1 MPERILMVD
10 DEPDIVAFCSKV
22 LVRLGYEVTG
32 SDSSQEALQVLSREH
47 YDLLIT
53 DVMMPGISGL
63 ELVAQAQRR
72 HPDLEA
78 IVITGWGAME
88 TPPGATRLG
97 GCDLVSKPF
106 GVPDLREAI
115 ERALDRVR
123 QRRARGDPA
132 TPSAPAQQHSG

>member
-22 LVRLGYEVTG
+22 PVRLGDEVTG
-32 SDSSQEALQVLSREH
+32 SDSSQEALQALSREH

-63 ELVAQAQRR
+63 ELVAQARR
-72 HPDLEA
+72 QQPGLEA
-78 IVITGWGAME
+78 IVITGLGAME

-106 GVPDLREAI
+106 GVPDLHEAI

-123 QRRARGDPA
+123 QRRARGHPA